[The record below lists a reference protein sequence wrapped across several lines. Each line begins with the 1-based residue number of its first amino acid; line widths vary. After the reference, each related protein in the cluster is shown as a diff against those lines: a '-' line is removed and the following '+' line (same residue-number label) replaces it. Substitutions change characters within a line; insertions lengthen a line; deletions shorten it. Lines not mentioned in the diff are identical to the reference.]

1 MDVSDPIECSIFGVE
16 KVASNSFFCRLIHTL
31 WCAFS
36 QTDTDDLL
44 TCTFCWRRPLS
55 RVQLLHIQN
64 GWIGCLRKPLS
75 KTWPKF
81 FCWQPLS
88 KLSLLLGLL
97 RFNLAGT
104 TQATPAK
111 FESFVIISNNLILNF
126 KKIIWLWCRQEG
138 SADDYIRYLQ
148 QLDLTSIG
156 PSSTLWSA
164 GLCIDIYKNTLLKT
178 HFGQKYTFGIGPSTN

>member
-148 QLDLTSIG
+148 QLDLT
-156 PSSTLWSA
+156 L
-164 GLCIDIYKNTLLKT
+164 GLLL
-178 HFGQKYTFGIGPSTN
+178 HFEPLAYV